1 MKWPSVIGIIG
12 VTVLLLA
19 SAPVNNGFG
28 FPDNGPC
35 TPPLT
40 APGFCNDSGVLV
52 SYDTTGK
59 KTPVLNPGPKGD
71 KGDQGLSA
79 TVAVGSV
86 SSGSAA
92 SVTDSGTQS
101 AAVLNFVIPKGDKGD
116 TGVVLGSVLTVT
128 LVCPKGSGTVQSGFT
143 STACT
148 IAVTGIK

>member
-1 MKWPSVIGIIG
+1 MKWPSVIGIIA

-52 SYDTTGK
+52 SYDVNGK
-59 KTPVLNPGPKGD
+59 KTPVGAGAKGD
-71 KGDQGLSA
+71 PGIPA
-79 TVAVGSV
+79 TIAVGSV
-86 SSGSAA
+86 NSGSAA

-116 TGVVLGSVLTVT
+116 TGLVLGSVLTVT